1 MTMTATSDASL
12 ESSRSSIEQPPMTKP
27 LPRASRVPRPDSHV
41 LALEELRVHGLER
54 AVVLGTGLLVASALA
69 WATLTRVPEVAVGLG
84 DIAPVVAAAPVQHL
98 EGGIVAEVLVDEG
111 DLIETG
117 QPLLRMS
124 DAAVQ
129 AELSQARLRL
139 ESLQLQASRLDAA
152 ARVNVADIPARGRQS
167 SAAVANAQV
176 AGEAPIVPPL
186 TVGQFAT
193 PQREALNSQLRALAD
208 RTVVLQEQVAQRR
221 SDMATLAGQVSA
233 LQEQMALHANELNIR
248 EELARN
254 GLTTRL
260 AVLESKRLYMN
271 AEAEH
276 KRLSG
281 QYASAQRSL
290 AEAEAR
296 IAETQSVAVDEA
308 RQEGAR
314 VALEIAETAEI
325 VRKLEDR
332 VERVVLRAPVSGT
345 LRGLAVHRPGTVLP
359 PGGLVAEI
367 MPQDTPLV
375 ADVRLQPRDIGFIEV
390 GQPVHLKVQAFDYT
404 RFGTIDGTVER
415 VSAGTFFDEQR
426 QPYYRARIA
435 LSQQYVGDNPRHT
448 RLSPGMT
455 VQADI
460 TTGTKTVLQY
470 LLKPIYS
477 AMAGS
482 FHER

>member
-1 MTMTATSDASL
+1 
-12 ESSRSSIEQPPMTKP
+12 
-27 LPRASRVPRPDSHV
+27 
-41 LALEELRVHGLER
+41 
-54 AVVLGTGLLVASALA
+54 
-69 WATLTRVPEVAVGLG
+69 
-84 DIAPVVAAAPVQHL
+84 
-98 EGGIVAEVLVDEG
+98 
-111 DLIETG
+111 
-117 QPLLRMS
+117 
-124 DAAVQ
+124 
-129 AELSQARLRL
+129 
-139 ESLQLQASRLDAA
+139 
-152 ARVNVADIPARGRQS
+152 
-167 SAAVANAQV
+167 
-176 AGEAPIVPPL
+176 
-186 TVGQFAT
+186 
-193 PQREALNSQLRALAD
+193 
-208 RTVVLQEQVAQRR
+208 
-221 SDMATLAGQVSA
+221 
-233 LQEQMALHANELNIR
+233 
-248 EELARN
+248 
-254 GLTTRL
+254 
-260 AVLESKRLYMN
+260 MN